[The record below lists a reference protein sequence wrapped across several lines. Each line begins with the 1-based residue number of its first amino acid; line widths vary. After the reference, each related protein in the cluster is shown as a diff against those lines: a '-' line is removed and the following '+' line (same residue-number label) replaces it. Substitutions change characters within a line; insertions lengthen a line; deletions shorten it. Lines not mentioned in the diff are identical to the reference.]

1 MPLCANGHGVPVTAA
16 YCSICGAAM
25 QPSTPA
31 APLPPPTWSPPG
43 WTPGRPATPTGN
55 GTGTAALTLGILSLV
70 VCWPLGILAVIFGAV
85 AIGRCNRGEATNRTS
100 AQWGLGLGIAG
111 TVIGLILATWFL
123 SNFDTSQ
130 PLF

>member
-31 APLPPPTWSPPG
+31 APLPPPTWGPPG
-43 WTPGRPATPTGN
+43 WTPGQPAARTGN
-55 GTGTAALTLGILSLV
+55 GAGTAALTLGILSLV
-70 VCWPLGILAVIFGAV
+70 VCWPLGILAVVFGAV
-85 AIGRCNRGEATNRTS
+85 AIGRCNRGEATNRGS